1 MERSLKTSTVIRRYL
16 GLAALAL
23 LLQACR
29 LSGGPIDGQVLEE
42 RTDRPIPDAFVIA
55 RWTCQAGQDSGMVCY
70 HVLVTATDKEGRYHF
85 PEWSKE
91 GKNYC
96 VANQYVYLSAYKPG
110 YAESYV
116 SSEKKET
123 RHLKQFTGTKEER
136 LKSIGQG
143 GDLRCGSPEEYRPVA
158 EPLLRATYEEA
169 KSIATTGKDL
179 EILDDY
185 LTAWEEMKFGSKTA
199 HQRREQRRLERL
211 KEKK

>member
-55 RWTCQAGQDSGMVCY
+55 RWTCQAGHDSGMVCY
-70 HVLVTATDKEGRYHF
+70 HVLVTITDAQGRYQF

-96 VANQYVYLSAYKPG
+96 VANPYVYLSAYKPG

-123 RHLKQFTGTKEER
+123 RHLMPFTGTKENASRVSGKGEI
-136 LKSIGQG
+136 SGAVP
-143 GDLRCGSPEEYRPVA
+143 LRN
-158 EPLLRATYEEA
+158 
-169 KSIATTGKDL
+169 IDQ
-179 EILDDY
+179 
-185 LTAWEEMKFGSKTA
+185 F
-199 HQRREQRRLERL
+199 
-211 KEKK
+211 